1 MGGGRSPAVEED
13 VGDAAAARS
22 ADSLPDFPTP
32 EEAVR
37 AAVKENRPEL
47 RDPKVQQVVRFI
59 DPDPLDVRV
68 QVNAPGFCRLYAAFG
83 RVEGETVRWRSFGR
97 ELPCELN
104 G

>member
-1 MGGGRSPAVEED
+1 M
-13 VGDAAAARS
+13 GDAAAARS
-22 ADSLPDFPTP
+22 AESLPDFSSP

-37 AAVKENRPEL
+37 AAVQENRPDL
-47 RDPKVQQVVRFI
+47 RDAKVQRVIRFI

-68 QVNAPGFCRLYAAFG
+68 QVNAPGFCRLYPAFG
-83 RVEGETVRWRSFGR
+83 RIEGETVRWRSFGR